1 VLSNLGRLEFQ
12 KNQKF
17 LIHLAAELKRRQVK
31 FKLLIGGD
39 GRLKD
44 DLQNLTEKL
53 QVQNEVVF
61 TGFIKNAPD
70 LIYSSDIFVLSS
82 LWEGFGYVLAEAAL
96 CKKPIVAFDCSSN
109 PEVIV
114 SGSTG
119 LLSPVDD
126 LTAFA
131 DNVEYLIAHPNKR
144 KAMGSAGFAFA
155 NEQFDSERIQEKLV
169 NYLVHGQ

>member
-1 VLSNLGRLEFQ
+1 
-12 KNQKF
+12 
-17 LIHLAAELKRRQVK
+17 
-31 FKLLIGGD
+31 LLIGGD